1 MRILVVEDDADLN
14 ELIRRR
20 LKKEGYGADGCF
32 DGEEALNYLS
42 SADYDLMI
50 TDIMMPRQDG
60 LSLVRQLRQQ
70 GNSMPVIFLSARD
83 SVEDRV
89 TGLDV
94 GADDYLIK
102 PFAFEELLARIRVLL
117 RNPPQNRS
125 AVLTVGD
132 LTLDQDTR
140 EVRRG
145 SQKITLS
152 SREFSLLR
160 YMMLNSGIVL
170 SRSTLEEHI
179 WDFDYSGS
187 SNVIDVYI
195 RYLRK
200 KLDEGRTP
208 KLIHTVR
215 GAGYVLRAE
224 EPAPGG
230 FL

>member
-117 RNPPQNRS
+117 RNPPQNRI

-195 RYLRK
+195 RYLRRK
-200 KLDEGRTP
+200 IDDPYER

-215 GAGYVLRAE
+215 GMGYVLKE
-224 EPAPGG
+224 E
-230 FL
+230 

>member
-32 DGEEALNYLS
+32 DGKEALNYLS

-195 RYLRK
+195 RYLRRK
-200 KLDEGRTP
+200 IDDPYER

-215 GAGYVLRAE
+215 GMGYVLKE
-224 EPAPGG
+224 E
-230 FL
+230 

>member
-1 MRILVVEDDADLN
+1 MRILVVEDDVDLN

-195 RYLRK
+195 RYLRRK
-200 KLDEGRTP
+200 IDDPYER

-215 GAGYVLRAE
+215 GMGYVLKE
-224 EPAPGG
+224 E
-230 FL
+230 

>member
-60 LSLVRQLRQQ
+60 QSLVRQLRQQ

-195 RYLRK
+195 RYLRRK
-200 KLDEGRTP
+200 IDDPYER

-215 GAGYVLRAE
+215 GMGYVLKE
-224 EPAPGG
+224 E
-230 FL
+230 

>member
-70 GNSMPVIFLSARD
+70 GNSMPVIFLCARD

-195 RYLRK
+195 RYLRRK
-200 KLDEGRTP
+200 IDDPYER

-215 GAGYVLRAE
+215 GMGYVLKE
-224 EPAPGG
+224 E
-230 FL
+230 

>member
-1 MRILVVEDDADLN
+1 MEDDADLN
-14 ELIRRR
+14 ALIRRR

-195 RYLRK
+195 RYLRRK
-200 KLDEGRTP
+200 IDDPYER

-215 GAGYVLRAE
+215 GMGYVLKE
-224 EPAPGG
+224 E
-230 FL
+230 